1 MPDMIRI
8 GMLTP
13 SSNTVL
19 EPLTY
24 RIVGA
29 APVPIGV
36 HFARFHVVAISSDPP
51 SLSQFALEP
60 MVEAA
65 RLLSEA
71 RVDVIVWNGT
81 SGGWNGVEQDRQLV
95 ATIEGELGI
104 PATTGTLASL
114 DALRALGARR
124 YGLVVPYVEDIAAAI
139 QKTFGREGFDCVGAS
154 HEGIVTNWDFS
165 TVPPAH
171 IAQRCRMLAASRPD
185 AIVIFCTN
193 LAGAPVVDELE
204 RDLDVP
210 IVDSVATCLWGGLR
224 RIGRPT
230 RIPGWGRLLSDLLT

>member
-1 MPDMIRI
+1 MVRI

-24 RIVGA
+24 RILGA
-29 APVPIGV
+29 APEPLGV
-36 HFARFHVVAISSDPP
+36 HFARFHVTAISSDPA
-51 SLSQFALEP
+51 SISQFAPEP

-81 SGGWNGVEQDRQLV
+81 SGGWNGVAHDRQLV
-95 ATIEGELGI
+95 STIEGELGI

-114 DALRALGARR
+114 EALRALGARR
-124 YGLVVPYVEDIAAAI
+124 YGLVVPYVEDIASAI
-139 QKTFGREGFDCVGAS
+139 QETFAGEGFDCVGAS

-165 TVPPAH
+165 TVPPAR
-171 IAQRCRMLAASRPD
+171 IAERCRMLAATAPD

-193 LAGAPVVDELE
+193 LAGAPVADELE
-204 RDLDVP
+204 RELGVP
-210 IVDSVATCLWGGLR
+210 IVDSVATCLWGGMR
-224 RIGRPT
+224 RIGIQT
-230 RIPGWGRLLSDLLT
+230 RIPGWGRLLSG

>member
-24 RIVGA
+24 RIVSA
-29 APVPIGV
+29 APEAIGV
-36 HFARFHVVAISSDPP
+36 HFARFHVTTISSEPA
-51 SLSQFALEP
+51 STTQFALEP

-95 ATIEGELGI
+95 AAIEGELRI

-114 DALRALGARR
+114 EALHALGAHR
-124 YGLVVPYVEDIAAAI
+124 YGLVVPYVEDIVAAI
-139 QKTFGREGFDCVGAS
+139 QGTFAREGFECVGAS

-165 TVPPAH
+165 TVAPETL
-171 IAQRCRMLAASRPD
+171 AQRCRTLAASGPD
-185 AIVIFCTN
+185 AILIFCTN
-193 LAGAPVVDELE
+193 LAGAPVADQLE
-204 RDLDVP
+204 RELGVP
-210 IVDSVATCLWGGLR
+210 IVDSVATCLWGGMR
-224 RIGRPT
+224 RMGDQT
-230 RIPGWGRLLSDLLT
+230 RIPGWGRLLSG